1 MMTERPEWTAEAPTE
16 PGLYWFALIGSWGAL
31 RHCVVMRATKITHE
45 LYDYLEEGDLYVF
58 ATEKPTPVIQ
68 MHRVWAGPLR
78 SPKEERVAYED
89 RKGEKHD

>member
-1 MMTERPEWTAEAPTE
+1 MTERPEWTAEAPTE
-16 PGLYWFALIGSWGAL
+16 PGLYWFALIDSEGTR

-58 ATEKPTPVIQ
+58 SMENPTPVIQ
-68 MHRVWAGPLR
+68 MHRVWAGPLLH
-78 SPKEERVAYED
+78 PVGKAAYKD

>member
-1 MMTERPEWTAEAPTE
+1 MKESEWTAEAPTE
-16 PGLYWFALIGSWGAL
+16 PGLYWFALIDSEGTR

-58 ATEKPTPVIQ
+58 AIEKPVPVVQ

-78 SPKEERVAYED
+78 HPVGTAAYKD